1 MDVLLEADSWRHRKG
16 SATVL
21 VTGPAELLVLE
32 DSQRQAPRAKPYSGT
47 ALSCPSAFCLTF
59 PTPFPLMKLRF
70 RVKATQQANRALQ
83 RKV

>member
-1 MDVLLEADSWRHRKG
+1 MEAQKVG

-21 VTGPAELLVLE
+21 VTGPANLFVLE
-32 DSQRQAPRAKPYSGT
+32 DSQWQAQRAKPYSGT

-59 PTPFPLMKLRF
+59 PTPFSPMKLRL